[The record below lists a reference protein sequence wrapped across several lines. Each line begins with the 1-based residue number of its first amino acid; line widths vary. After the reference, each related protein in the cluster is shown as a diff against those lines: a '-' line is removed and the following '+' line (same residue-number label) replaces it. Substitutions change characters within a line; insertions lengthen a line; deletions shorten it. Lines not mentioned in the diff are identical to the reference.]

1 MERGLEGLAG
11 SRSFVSTIPPP
22 PPSQFS
28 SGKTCQEALW
38 LRVVVSAEQTA
49 LRDFSNTFAS
59 AHEHVLFSWSILMET
74 EVYPE
79 GHLHRTSLLV
89 PSHGPFSFSS
99 FHTTRLGEKPGV
111 ECARSRR
118 RKHQCHLEPRHARVE
133 QVLKVPKSLWPAI
146 LREETTKKE

>member
-1 MERGLEGLAG
+1 MPGG
-11 SRSFVSTIPPP
+11 SVTQVIVFT
-22 PPSQFS
+22 
-28 SGKTCQEALW
+28 
-38 LRVVVSAEQTA
+38 EQTA

-79 GHLHRTSLLV
+79 GHLHGTSLLV

-118 RKHQCHLEPRHARVE
+118 RKHQRHLEPRHARVE